1 MALFRENLGKRRVEV
16 NGRPIEADE
25 MIDSSQLVG
34 VTGKD
39 PSRHSLV
46 RSTRTGETE
55 IIPQG
60 TRIMLR
66 DGDVFETYFRGTG
79 G

>member
-1 MALFRENLGKRRVEV
+1 MALFRENLGKRKVKV
-16 NGRPIEADE
+16 NGRPLEADE
-25 MIDSSQLVG
+25 VIDSSQLVS

-39 PSRHSLV
+39 PFRHSLV
-46 RSTRTGETE
+46 RSTPTGETE
-55 IIPQG
+55 LIPQG

-66 DGDVFETYFRGTG
+66 EGDVFETDLRGKG